1 MKSSNYLL
9 IYDDHCPLCQWYSA
23 QFVKL
28 GVLAE
33 SNRQPFST
41 LDMQWLQ
48 RIDFTTSRNRIPL
61 IDTATGEVR
70 YGIDAL
76 LRLLGNRWAWIEKAG
91 QWPGLHWMLEKL
103 YALISY
109 NRKVVVAVK
118 CGPREIDCAPEFHL
132 GYRVLFLSLLLIF
145 SAGFTSFAWEGMQ
158 QYVASFRIHNQTLA
172 YTLLLLLI
180 LLAVRG
186 FFLPLEKRMEFYGQC
201 GMLLLF
207 SSFSVALWMGLS
219 LLLGQSLLLFVF
231 GAGVSLTNLFRSY
244 RKRMRFAG
252 FHLQQII
259 V

>member
-91 QWPGLHWMLEKL
+91 QWPLLHWMLEKL

-118 CGPREIDCAPEFHL
+118 CGPKEIDCAPEFNI
-132 GYRVLFLSLLLIF
+132 GYRLLFLLLLLLMGT
-145 SAGFTSFAWEGMQ
+145 GFTNFAWEGIQ
-158 QYVASFRIHNQTLA
+158 QYSVQGSLSGNTLA
-172 YTLLLLLI
+172 LYGMVLLAALGVRGLLLPP
-180 LLAVRG
+180 V
-186 FFLPLEKRMEFYGQC
+186 KRLEFYGQC
-201 GMLLLF
+201 GMLFLF
-207 SSFSVALWMGLS
+207 VSFSMAFWMALS
-219 LLLGQSLLLFVF
+219 LLLGQSFLLFIF
-231 GAGVSLTNLFRSY
+231 GSGISTVTLLDSY

-252 FHLQQII
+252 LR
-259 V
+259 